1 MGRGGNPSAL
11 QEDRMTAPADLE
23 TILSD
28 ALDRGGIKH
37 ERMSRRQFRLRNAGI
52 VIEFSDDEEGIISL
66 QGETAVRWLAAILA
80 MNRA

>member
-1 MGRGGNPSAL
+1 MKEP
-11 QEDRMTAPADLE
+11 DLE

-28 ALDRGGIKH
+28 ALDRGGITY

-52 VIEFSDDEEGIISL
+52 VVEFSDDEDGIIAV
-66 QGETAVRWLAAILA
+66 QGESAVRWLAAILA